1 VRNSAE
7 PEMLPAFERGRQCK
21 RNGRC
26 RSQNV
31 SPDATDHRS
40 HRAAHE
46 PREPPCAVAV
56 RPPAATARTGPS
68 NGSLR
73 VSPTAP
79 PPRRPPKPQRSVTA
93 HRTSPSS
100 CATRRSGSRIA
111 GMPRI
116 GMNGMPWKGASSP
129 NARGDRPGAENHA
142 RVDSEEPRELALH
155 PEVPRGWPGT
165 RSCRRRRPPGPR
177 RGPGSSPPRGAPLAI
192 SGASASGGS
201 HGATVALWQAATSR
215 ARRETVRVRAMGS
228 LEQRGSV
235 ESSRP
240 DRGASGRSPPQ
251 REPPRPGGRG
261 GGDSLVGRGYLM
273 PNTREYR

>member
-1 VRNSAE
+1 MQTERPVPF
-7 PEMLPAFERGRQCK
+7 PERQSRRHRPPIAPSRPRAPRAALC
-21 RNGRC
+21 RC
-26 RSQNV
+26 RS
-31 SPDATDHRS
+31 PACGDRADGALERLAAGLA
-40 HRAAHE
+40 HRAAAQE
-46 PREPPCAVAV
+46 A
-56 RPPAATARTGPS
+56 
-68 NGSLR
+68 
-73 VSPTAP
+73 
-79 PPRRPPKPQRSVTA
+79 PKPQRSVTA